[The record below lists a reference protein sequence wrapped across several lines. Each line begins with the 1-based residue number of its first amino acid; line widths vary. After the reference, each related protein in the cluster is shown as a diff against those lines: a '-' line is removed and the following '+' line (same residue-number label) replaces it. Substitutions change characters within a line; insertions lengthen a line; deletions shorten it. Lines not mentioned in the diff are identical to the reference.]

1 MKLVSMKT
9 RLLLGGSVFLSL
21 FLFSCEEDDITL
33 PPIAG
38 YNNSNEVA
46 QANNVGYFALD
57 GNGTES
63 KSGTTATSTSNVTW
77 VAGVKGQAAQFAN
90 GYIYLASPLAVLPNA
105 QSFTVSAWVQA
116 ANTQIPGGTPPA
128 NNHPWQYFQIAR
140 PGQLFGNFSGL
151 IEAGQYGVAS
161 DTMVVK
167 SLYADAGG
175 GLQDNI
181 NNFGAVGTDFK
192 VVKKAGTGQW
202 AHIVTTY
209 ETNGSTVNLFRI
221 YVDSVLVSN
230 VNFENRGTNT
240 FRFTSPNEIIIGGW
254 YNNIPGKMVTGDTW
268 TTAFTG
274 KIDEIR
280 VYNKLLSASEISALY
295 RLGLAGR

>member
-1 MKLVSMKT
+1 MTLISRET
-9 RLLLGGSVFLSL
+9 RLLLGSTIFLSI
-21 FLFSCEEDDITL
+21 FFMSCKEDDITL

-46 QANNVGYFALD
+46 QANNVTYFALD
-57 GNGTES
+57 GNGTEA
-63 KSGTTATSTSNVTW
+63 KSNTAATSSVNVTW
-77 VAGVKGQAAQFAN
+77 VPGVKGQAGQFAN
-90 GYIYLASPLAVLPNA
+90 GYIYLASSLAPLPDA

-116 ANTQIPGGTPPA
+116 ANTQIPGGVPPA

-140 PGQLFGNFSGL
+140 PGQLFGNFNGL
-151 IEAGQYGVAS
+151 IEAGQFGVGS

-167 SLYADAGG
+167 SIYANTG

-181 NNFGAVGTDFK
+181 NNYGVAGTDFK

-240 FRFTSPNEIIIGGW
+240 FDGTTPHAIIIGGW
-254 YNNIPGKMVTGDTW
+254 YNNIPGMSVSADTW
-268 TTAFTG
+268 TTPFTG

-280 VYNKLLSASEISALY
+280 VYNKLLSQAEIAALY
-295 RLGLAGR
+295 KLGLAGR